1 MTYQLGEHPEF
12 TATIRSSKTGALAD
26 PLTVTISIKK
36 PDGTMA
42 ITDQAMTKESEG
54 VYYYVYAIPA
64 ETAGIEGTYKLKV
77 EATGS
82 ASRVTIEPDSFK
94 AEASI

>member
-1 MTYQLGEHPEF
+1 MTTYQLGEHPEF
-12 TATIRSSKTGALAD
+12 ISTIRDEDGNLAD
-26 PLTVTISIKK
+26 PTTVTISIKK

-42 ITDQAMTKESEG
+42 ITDQAMTRDSEG
-54 VYYYVYAIPA
+54 VYSYVYAIPS
-64 ETAGIEGTYKLKV
+64 ETTGIPGTYKMKV

-82 ASRVTIEPDSFK
+82 ASRVTIEPSTFK

>member
-12 TATIRSSKTGALAD
+12 IATIRSTETGALAD
-26 PLTVTISIKK
+26 PSTVTISIKK
-36 PDGTMA
+36 PDGVMA
-42 ITDQAMTKESEG
+42 VTNQVMTRDSEG
-54 VYYYVYAIPA
+54 VYSYVYGIPA
-64 ETAGIEGTYKLKV
+64 ETTGIEGEYKLKV

-82 ASRVTIEPDSFK
+82 SNRVTIEPDTFK

>member
-1 MTYQLGEHPEF
+1 MTTYQLGEHPEF
-12 TATIRSSKTGALAD
+12 IATIRDEDGNLAD
-26 PLTVTISIKK
+26 PTTVTISIKK

-42 ITDQAMTKESEG
+42 ITAQDMTKDSEG
-54 VYYYVYAIPA
+54 VYSYVYAIPS
-64 ETAGIEGTYKLKV
+64 ETTGIPGEYKLKV

-82 ASRVTIEPDSFK
+82 ANRVTIEPSTFK